1 MKKNTLWLVVAFL
14 ALQLPAQ
21 TFPPVINMPVT
32 FYDFHADKSNPEF
45 EPDHNGGL
53 YPGMVQ
59 DTLDKDRKP
68 VLGPSPFFNY
78 YIAKW
83 FRPWQAGDFT
93 IPTYT
98 NTAGAFGGIKTVN
111 YDTAFKNVVIPM
123 TLPFNYVQGSTGMYQ
138 YYNQNFFMLD
148 GQGFGTEPAGSG
160 HNYSFTME
168 LHTDFTY
175 DQGLV
180 FNFEGDDDVW
190 VFINGHLALD
200 IGGIHSTKAGAIDLD
215 TLKGMQIGKKY
226 NFDFFY
232 AERHTVAS
240 DIQITTN
247 LFTPPG
253 YLRLYRT
260 PDTSSVNRLK
270 SLDTA
275 IAGQAFPI
283 YAHVF
288 DSLGIW
294 QKDKDNLVTWTMVDT
309 MGNPILSTTTG
320 SSTGFTPTEANGW
333 VTITAT
339 FTDPA
344 NPGKPIITSIKV
356 FIAPAAGTH
365 IVIEADSLAARSSR
379 NDKPVG
385 NITVNRTVSTT
396 VYAVVRDQYGNFV
409 RFANN
414 ASWSM
419 ANAGIASATP
429 LSGKQWAAR
438 VAEVSFGNTVL
449 TASEGSLIPGTA
461 TVACTGPNAAVPV
474 TATLLDVN
482 HNGHLDQIDIVLPDS
497 VALGATLPTVQQL
510 ITSMNIVST
519 DGGKP
524 VTLIAS
530 SMTVEGTRTIH
541 VYLTENTGSTLETGW
556 TSASI
561 KLTDVSVTAD
571 GRPIYVAQIIDGAA
585 PVIKSVCFA
594 PTPNNDELRVYFS
607 EPVQNL
613 SPPLDP
619 NYLFS
624 LYTENGKYQFTS
636 TSPTVVKYKDWF
648 VYVFP
653 PTTLSGLDSLVETG
667 RPTFYLSLCGDV
679 SIVVGSRIIGNP
691 FTPGKT
697 LVPVTGTVDLRPGT
711 RVEVSILPALKAKL
725 APGGTIKG
733 SVTIFDAVGNMV
745 VDKSDLAADITNAKL
760 YFIWD
765 GKTKKSSMA
774 SAGSYLARV
783 VIEDLENG
791 KKQNFRMNIG
801 LKH

>member
-1 MKKNTLWLVVAFL
+1 
-14 ALQLPAQ
+14 
-21 TFPPVINMPVT
+21 
-32 FYDFHADKSNPEF
+32 
-45 EPDHNGGL
+45 
-53 YPGMVQ
+53 
-59 DTLDKDRKP
+59 
-68 VLGPSPFFNY
+68 
-78 YIAKW
+78 
-83 FRPWQAGDFT
+83 
-93 IPTYT
+93 
-98 NTAGAFGGIKTVN
+98 
-111 YDTAFKNVVIPM
+111 
-123 TLPFNYVQGSTGMYQ
+123 
-138 YYNQNFFMLD
+138 
-148 GQGFGTEPAGSG
+148 
-160 HNYSFTME
+160 ME

-200 IGGIHSTKAGAIDLD
+200 LGGIHQTKAGAIDLD

-240 DIQITTN
+240 DIKITTN

-270 SLDTA
+270 ALDTA

-288 DSLGIW
+288 DSLYRW
-294 QKDKDNLVTWTMVDT
+294 VPSNDNLVTWTIVDT
-309 MGNPILSTTTG
+309 MGNPLLSTTTG
-320 SSTGFTPTEANGW
+320 SSTEFTPTEANGW

-344 NPGKPIITSIKV
+344 NPGKPITTSIKV

-379 NDKPVG
+379 NDKPIT
-385 NITVNRTVSTT
+385 NINVNRTVSAT

-409 RFANN
+409 RFATN

-419 ANAGIASATP
+419 ANASIASVTP

-449 TASEGSLIPGTA
+449 TASEGSLVPGTA
-461 TVACTGPNAAVPV
+461 TVACTSPNAAVPV

-482 HNGHLDQIDIVLPDS
+482 HNGHLDQIDLLLPDS

-519 DGGKP
+519 DGGKQ
-524 VTLIAS
+524 VTLVAS

-594 PTPNNDELRVYFS
+594 PMPNADSLRIYFS
-607 EPVQNL
+607 EPVL
-613 SPPLDP
+613 SQTPPT
-619 NYLFS
+619 FS
-624 LYTENGKYQFTS
+624 LYTENGNYQFPNTS
-636 TSPTVVKYKDWF
+636 LTVVKFNDRF
-648 VYVFP
+648 VWVFP
-653 PTTLSGLDSLVETG
+653 PNTLSGLDSLVESG

-679 SIVVGSRIIGNP
+679 SIVVSSRTIGNP

-697 LVPVTGTVDLRPGT
+697 LVPVTNTNDLRPGT
-711 RVEVSILPALKAKL
+711 RVEVSLLPAIKEKL
-725 APGGTIKG
+725 ASGKIKG
-733 SVTIFDAVGNMV
+733 SVTIFDVVGNMV
-745 VDKSDLAADITNAKL
+745 VDKSDLLPDVNNNNAKL
-760 YFIWD
+760 YFFWD
-765 GKTKKSSMA
+765 GKTKKGSIA
-774 SAGSYLARV
+774 SAGSYLARI
-783 VIEDLENG
+783 VIEDLEDG
-791 KKQNFRMNIG
+791 RKQSIRQNIG
-801 LKH
+801 VKH